1 MLGEGWMGKLSWTGR
16 KGGKTVEVFFCR
28 TAEISVPYLVFG
40 LGFTGPQLKYIKNR
54 CQKD

>member
-1 MLGEGWMGKLSWTGR
+1 MGKLSWTGR